1 MQETLVIG
9 VAVKPQGIKG
19 ELKIK
24 PFTDDISRFKKLK
37 SVIIEDKTYQV
48 TGAKIAPP
56 FAIIS
61 LSGVF
66 DRNAAET
73 FRGKFLHVT
82 RENAVTPKQGT
93 YFIADIIGCDL
104 TLENGQK
111 VGEITQVTSAKTDIF
126 TVYTIDRR
134 IMRFPFLKD
143 LIFKVDVENK
153 FVSVYEKRLGE
164 VSCYED

>member
-1 MQETLVIG
+1 MEETLVIG

-24 PFTDDISRFKKLK
+24 PFTDDILRFKKLK
-37 SVIIEDKTYQV
+37 SVIIDDKAYQV

-61 LSGVF
+61 LAGVQ
-66 DRNAAET
+66 DRNAAEN
-73 FRGKFLHVT
+73 FRGRLLRVT
-82 RENAVTPKQGT
+82 RENAVKPKEGT

-104 TLENGQK
+104 TLENGEK
-111 VGEITQVTSAKTDIF
+111 IGVITDVTSAKTDIF
-126 TVYTIDRR
+126 TVNTVDGRV
-134 IMRFPFLKD
+134 MRFPFLKD
-143 LIFKVDVENK
+143 LIFKVDVQNK
-153 FVSVYEKRLGE
+153 AVAVFEKRLGE